1 LFLDSFLAHLLG
13 FSSNHVF
20 GSDSELG
27 GTVWVGGWLWVLTG
41 SGMSWEVSVLGVM
54 DIINGFSKNWLSESI
69 ELFLGFLDVVLYAIS
84 IGIVDLS
91 WDVWFLP
98 VANWLA
104 TLDGGL
110 EEFNNWFLIVI
121 TVGVG
126 LIERELRIKLDTG
139 ESLGL

>member
-1 LFLDSFLAHLLG
+1 MFLDSFLAHLLG

-20 GSDSELG
+20 SSDSELG

>member
-1 LFLDSFLAHLLG
+1 
-13 FSSNHVF
+13 
-20 GSDSELG
+20 
-27 GTVWVGGWLWVLTG
+27 
-41 SGMSWEVSVLGVM
+41 MSWEVSVLGVM

>member
-1 LFLDSFLAHLLG
+1 LFLDSFLGHLLG

-20 GSDSELG
+20 SSDSELG

>member
-1 LFLDSFLAHLLG
+1 MFLDSFLAHLLG